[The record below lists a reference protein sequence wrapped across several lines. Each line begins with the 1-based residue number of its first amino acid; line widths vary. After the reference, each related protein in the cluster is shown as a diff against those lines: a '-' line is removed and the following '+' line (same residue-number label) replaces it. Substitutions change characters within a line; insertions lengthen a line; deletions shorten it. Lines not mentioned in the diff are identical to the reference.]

1 MSNWEIKK
9 ILKKTVSV
17 TRKDWV
23 SKIDDNL
30 LAYQITFKTH
40 LGMSPYKIVYGKA
53 CHLPVELEHKDCNGI
68 EPFVIAQVFPY
79 GSVELT
85 HLEKRTFKVNG
96 QRMKPYFEG

>member
-30 LAYQITFKTH
+30 WDIDDNKLFASLLAKYGIRHPVSLAYH
-40 LGMSPYKIVYGKA
+40 P
-53 CHLPVELEHKDCNGI
+53 
-68 EPFVIAQVFPY
+68 
-79 GSVELT
+79 
-85 HLEKRTFKVNG
+85 
-96 QRMKPYFEG
+96 